1 MKTLLLDAMAECKYR
16 APSMILVD
24 DLDTLCH
31 IPQDIANVAED
42 NHLTSLASSFCHAL
56 LSRFHEVEI
65 TEKLSDLKVIPSDS
79 SFLTFLQNEAIAFKF

>member
-1 MKTLLLDAMAECKYR
+1 MAECKYR

-65 TEKLSDLKVIPSDS
+65 TEKLSDLKVMRSDS
-79 SFLTFLQNEAIAFKF
+79 SFLTFLQKEAIAFKF

>member
-1 MKTLLLDAMAECKYR
+1 MAECKYR

-31 IPQDIANVAED
+31 IPQDIANIAED
-42 NHLTSLASSFCHAL
+42 NHLTSLASIFCHAL

-65 TEKLSDLKVIPSDS
+65 TEKLSDLKTIPSDS
-79 SFLTFLQNEAIAFKF
+79 SFLTFLQKEAIAFKF

>member
-1 MKTLLLDAMAECKYR
+1 MAECKYR

-65 TEKLSDLKVIPSDS
+65 TEKLSDLKVMPSDS
-79 SFLTFLQNEAIAFKF
+79 SFLTFLQKEAIGFKF

>member
-1 MKTLLLDAMAECKYR
+1 MAECKYR

-31 IPQDIANVAED
+31 IPQDIANIAED

-65 TEKLSDLKVIPSDS
+65 TEKLSDLKVIPSES
-79 SFLTFLQNEAIAFKF
+79 TFLTFLLKEAIAFKF

>member
-1 MKTLLLDAMAECKYR
+1 MAECKYR

-31 IPQDIANVAED
+31 IPQDIANISED

-65 TEKLSDLKVIPSDS
+65 TEKLSDLKLIPSDS
-79 SFLTFLQNEAIAFKF
+79 SFLTFLQKEAIAFKF

>member
-1 MKTLLLDAMAECKYR
+1 MAECKYR

-79 SFLTFLQNEAIAFKF
+79 SFLTFLQIEAIAFKF

>member
-1 MKTLLLDAMAECKYR
+1 MAECKYR

-65 TEKLSDLKVIPSDS
+65 TEKLSNAIR
-79 SFLTFLQNEAIAFKF
+79 FLIFDISPKRSNSV

>member
-1 MKTLLLDAMAECKYR
+1 MAECKYR

-65 TEKLSDLKVIPSDS
+65 TEKLSDTIR
-79 SFLTFLQNEAIAFKF
+79 FLIFDISPKRSNSV

>member
-1 MKTLLLDAMAECKYR
+1 MAECKYR

-65 TEKLSDLKVIPSDS
+65 TEKLSDLKVCNTIR
-79 SFLTFLQNEAIAFKF
+79 FLIFDISPKRSNSV

>member
-1 MKTLLLDAMAECKYR
+1 MAECKYR

-65 TEKLSDLKVIPSDS
+65 TEKLIDLKVCTIPSDS
-79 SFLTFLQNEAIAFKF
+79 SFLTFLQKEAIAFKF

>member
-1 MKTLLLDAMAECKYR
+1 MFECQYR

-31 IPQDIANVAED
+31 IPQDIANIAED

-56 LSRFHEVEI
+56 FSRFHEVEI
-65 TEKLSDLKVIPSDS
+65 TEKSNDLKVIPSDS
-79 SFLTFLQNEAIAFKF
+79 SFSTFPQKKQ

>member
-1 MKTLLLDAMAECKYR
+1 MFECQYR

-31 IPQDIANVAED
+31 IPKDIANIAED
-42 NHLTSLASSFCHAL
+42 NHLTSLASSFCQAL

-65 TEKLSDLKVIPSDS
+65 TEKSNDLKVMPSDS
-79 SFLTFLQNEAIAFKF
+79 SFLTFPQKKQ

>member
-65 TEKLSDLKVIPSDS
+65 TEKLSDLKVMPSDS
-79 SFLTFLQNEAIAFKF
+79 SFLTFLQKEAIAFKF